1 MGCCSSKLPREDDPA
16 TAVANPLATQKEDE
30 AAAPREKAEKE
41 AALAAEV
48 EALKAAAPEEVR
60 IVLED
65 RLDVV
70 YANGR
75 GMDETKRICRVA
87 AKWLVEAH
95 AAAHDSTAKKRTARL
110 VLGVHYFAVNMTFN
124 EVFDDPYKAGLKKVL
139 RALGEPL
146 REACERQ
153 GLCAELGGLKLP
165 PHELVVADQ
174 ASCAKAGV
182 KHVLR
187 SDMDGVVPRPQA
199 WARDFDGADL
209 ALQLRRERVF
219 IHVLVLMA
227 KALNED
233 FHAAMREV
241 LGPHV
246 VAGEGVMARNKDGS
260 WRLTQQKGYARMLWC
275 VHVACRSPSF
285 ATTCLLLLCSPPS
298 AHALPLPLARAAA
311 SSLPTTAPRAAAAPP

>member
-1 MGCCSSKLPREDDPA
+1 MQYCNTA
-16 TAVANPLATQKEDE
+16 TYLA
-30 AAAPREKAEKE
+30 
-41 AALAAEV
+41 
-48 EALKAAAPEEVR
+48 
-60 IVLED
+60 
-65 RLDVV
+65 
-70 YANGR
+70 
-75 GMDETKRICRVA
+75 
-87 AKWLVEAH
+87 
-95 AAAHDSTAKKRTARL
+95 
-110 VLGVHYFAVNMTFN
+110 LGVQFFATNMSAFG
-124 EVFDDPYKAGLKKVL
+124 VFDDPYKAGLKKVL

-285 ATTCLLLLCSPPS
+285 ATTCLLLLAHHHRPTRCRFPLRAPQQALYRPPHRARLPPRPEHRRA
-298 AHALPLPLARAAA
+298 AHHRRVRDAGAAEGRRRGARRVLPRLRPHQGARGGDAARRRPLPRERARARLPARSLARSPRPLALARAALPFA
-311 SSLPTTAPRAAAAPP
+311 PSRTTLPFGTHRSCTSSGR